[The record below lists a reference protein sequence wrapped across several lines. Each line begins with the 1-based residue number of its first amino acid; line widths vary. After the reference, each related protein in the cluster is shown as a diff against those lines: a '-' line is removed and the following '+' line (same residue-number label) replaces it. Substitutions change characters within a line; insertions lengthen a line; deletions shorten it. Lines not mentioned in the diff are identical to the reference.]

1 VFYLSHPLVLGD
13 VPLWV
18 FLPPFHSSFLNGKT
32 NEKEERRVKIG
43 KRKRGGGGRKK
54 EEGERRKRLHYPL
67 FPFYSPHLSKKGVKG
82 HKKGVKRAT
91 PYPVS
96 CS

>member
-43 KRKRGGGGRKK
+43 KRKRGGREEKGRRRK
-54 EEGERRKRLHYPL
+54 EEETPL
-67 FPFYSPHLSKKGVKG
+67 PTLSVL
-82 HKKGVKRAT
+82 
-91 PYPVS
+91 
-96 CS
+96 